1 MVEYALEGPKWTAST
16 ITWDF
21 AAAGNSA
28 FTSAIGPEY
37 QATMRAAAQA
47 WAAATHLNIQEVAPG
62 TPGADITVGWG
73 SFGGTQIG
81 ETDYSYSLGNT
92 QAFLPGV
99 TIRIEDPSIQPI
111 AATAGAYY
119 QNTTTTLAQVALHE
133 FGHALG
139 LGLSDDPTAV
149 MNLRLGPANTAITAA
164 DLAGIT
170 ALYGTQSSQAALGA
184 TTTSLPASIV
194 TTPGSDTVS
203 LGSGN
208 IGVYRF
214 FDAQNGTQ
222 FMTSSVSEISN
233 IVATRSDMRFEGLAL
248 AGIAS
253 DTTDPNASPIYRFF
267 DTSNGAHFF
276 TASAA
281 EAQSLAASRPDM
293 VAEQPS
299 FDEHLAQ
306 QSGDTPVY
314 RFFDTHAGTHFFTA
328 SATEQASI
336 VAAKSNLTY
345 EGIAFY
351 APTQS

>member
-1 MVEYALEGPKWTAST
+1 MVEYALEGPKWTTST

-21 AAAGNSA
+21 ATEGNSA
-28 FTSAIGPEY
+28 FTSAIGPNY
-37 QATMRAAAQA
+37 QATLRAAAQA

-81 ETDYSYSLGNT
+81 ETDYSYSLANT

-99 TIRIEDPSIQPI
+99 TIRIEDPSLQPI

-139 LGLSDDPTAV
+139 LGLGDDPTAI
-149 MNLRLGPANTAITAA
+149 MNLRLGPANTEITAA

-170 ALYGTQSSQAALGA
+170 ALYGTQSSQAALA
-184 TTTSLPASIV
+184 ATSLPA
-194 TTPGSDTVS
+194 TTGTTAGTDIVS

-222 FMTSSVSEISN
+222 FLTSSVSEISTV
-233 IVATRSDMRFEGLAL
+233 VATRPDLKFEGMAL

-253 DTTDPNASPIYRFF
+253 NTTDPNATPIYR
-267 DTSNGAHFF
+267 
-276 TASAA
+276 
-281 EAQSLAASRPDM
+281 SRTRRWCW
-293 VAEQPS
+293 
-299 FDEHLAQ
+299 
-306 QSGDTPVY
+306 GW
-314 RFFDTHAGTHFFTA
+314 
-328 SATEQASI
+328 
-336 VAAKSNLTY
+336 
-345 EGIAFY
+345 
-351 APTQS
+351 